1 MRTNPRPT
9 PECIGIYY
17 PDNYGPYLGTVVD
30 TGQEKQGVG
39 IKQYLKPIVNRIFD
53 FNGTVL
59 PFLKPGRLLE
69 VGCASGSFLHRMA
82 MAGWEVQGIEFSK
95 KAAYKAQELGY
106 KVHVGSLETAPQPEV
121 LFDLIVGWMVLE
133 HLHEPVGSLKK
144 LK

>member
-1 MRTNPRPT
+1 MVKNNDILLESVPCCLGCLEDDQILFKGHDLLHDLPGEYYVVQCRTCGLMRTNPRPT

-82 MAGWEVQGIEFSK
+82 MAGWEVQGIEFC
-95 KAAYKAQELGY
+95 L
-106 KVHVGSLETAPQPEV
+106 
-121 LFDLIVGWMVLE
+121 
-133 HLHEPVGSLKK
+133 
-144 LK
+144 